1 MIVTRKHLS
10 RRTVLRGALGVAVG
24 LPLLDAMVPAL
35 AQTPIE
41 RSAGRPQLR
50 FGAIYVPNGIRDE
63 IFRPGPSEKLEL
75 PPLLARFEPLLDRVN
90 VVTGLAAAP
99 QSEHH
104 SATSLWLHGGS
115 LKKTEGADV
124 RAAKTID
131 QHFVDVLGRDTALPS
146 LELGIEDMSGSPG
159 SCAYGYSCIYMNTLS
174 WRTPT
179 SPLPMEL
186 NPQAVFE
193 RLFGESGTPVQR
205 AQRRAAKQSV
215 LDSIKEA
222 AVKLRGELGPSD
234 RATLDDYLDNLREL
248 ERRIELAGR
257 RLDDE
262 ADLPA
267 APTGVPSDYEEHVRL
282 MYDLVVLAF
291 RADVT
296 RVFTFMK
303 GVEASAINFPQ
314 IGVAESHHIVSHH
327 QNHPTELEKYAK
339 INAYQLGLF
348 ADFVEKL
355 RDTPDGDG
363 SLLDHSLILYG
374 SGMSEGNK
382 HDRSRLPILLAGG
395 AAGRVAGG
403 RHIAMPDPTP
413 IANLMVGLG
422 EVGGI
427 DLEGI
432 ENSTG
437 RVALI

>member
-10 RRTVLRGALGVAVG
+10 RRTVLRGALGAAIG

-35 AQTPIE
+35 AQTAAE
-41 RSAGRPQLR
+41 RSAMRPQLR
-50 FGAIYVPNGIRDE
+50 FGAVYVPNGIRDE
-63 IFRPGPSEKLEL
+63 IFRPAPLAELEL
-75 PPLLARFEPLLDRVN
+75 PPLLGRFEPLRDRVN

-124 RAAKTID
+124 RAGKTID
-131 QHFVDVLGRDTALPS
+131 QYFVDVLGRDTALPS

-159 SCAYGYSCIYMNTLS
+159 SCAYGFSCIYMNTLS

-186 NPQAVFE
+186 NPQSVFE
-193 RLFGESGTPVQR
+193 RLFGDSGTPAQR
-205 AQRRAAKQSV
+205 AARRAAKESV
-215 LDSIKEA
+215 LDSIMA
-222 AVKLRGELGPSD
+222 AAAKLRGELGPAD
-234 RATLDDYLDNLREL
+234 RATLDEYFDNLREV
-248 ERRIELAGR
+248 ERRIELAAR
-257 RLDDE
+257 RLDE
-262 ADLPA
+262 NIDLPA
-267 APTGVPSDYEEHVRL
+267 APTGIPIDYEEHVRL

-327 QNHPTELEKYAK
+327 QNHPTQLEKYAK

-355 RDTPDGDG
+355 RDTPDGEG
-363 SLLDHSLILYG
+363 TLLDHSLILYG
-374 SGMSEGNK
+374 SAMSNGNH

-395 AAGRVAGG
+395 AAGRVPGG

-413 IANLMVGLG
+413 MANLIVGLG

-427 DLEGI
+427 DLEGL
-432 ENSTG
+432 ERSTG
-437 RVALI
+437 RVALG